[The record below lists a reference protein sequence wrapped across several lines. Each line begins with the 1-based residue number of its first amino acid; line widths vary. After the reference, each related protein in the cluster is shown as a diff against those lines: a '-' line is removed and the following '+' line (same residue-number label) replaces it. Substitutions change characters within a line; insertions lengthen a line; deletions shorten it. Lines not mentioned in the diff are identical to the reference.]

1 MNLWKYSQ
9 FIFRWSVFSSFFRF
23 SDGQYFEN
31 DCILWK
37 YSQFKTILTCE
48 NTEHETG
55 NMSIRNSQFETIMFQ
70 SRNSHDSETIMFFYS
85 HLQFNMSIR
94 HSQFETGNMTV
105 NELYLIET
113 CFSRDHQQSLNW
125 KWTEHEHELTVKKQL
140 VLKIQKIQNTH
151 SVHHKFSSPQIQY
164 FRHTFSSE
172 NTENTLYHLNWTE
185 FQTYIENTEN
195 TSTHPEFQ
203 AHIQK
208 SEF

>member
-1 MNLWKYSQ
+1 
-9 FIFRWSVFSSFFRF
+9 
-23 SDGQYFEN
+23 
-31 DCILWK
+31 
-37 YSQFKTILTCE
+37 
-48 NTEHETG
+48 
-55 NMSIRNSQFETIMFQ
+55 MSIRNSQFETIMFQ

-113 CFSRDHQQSLNW
+113 CFSRDHQQSPNW

-140 VLKIQKIQNTH
+140 VLKIQKIENTH

-203 AHIQK
+203 THIHTSRISDTHPEIWILNWTELNWILNLTVLSTE
-208 SEF
+208 SELNWFLNWTGS